1 MRRRAVACVNNDN
14 PASTRCRQAGGR
26 GVSTGEGVPSKIF
39 GIGLSKTGTSSLA
52 QALQRLGYRTKDCM
66 GALRYARGNLSSIDM
81 DTVLAHDALTDT
93 PIPSFYRE
101 LDARFPGSKFILTV
115 RDRAGWLQSCRK
127 QFNEKSAATRSE
139 AHRRLFEDLYG
150 TDVFDEARFA
160 DGYDRFVAGVHEHF
174 RDRPGDLLV
183 LDVAAGEGW
192 DKLCPFLRRPVPDLP
207 FPKANVTQIR
217 WIDIED
223 LVSIAQAA
231 GQELLKR
238 WPGGTTGRGAAGLL
252 RRALGAAVGP
262 DAAAAARAACKVIEA
277 GLQRRS
283 PGTPVVGP
291 GRDVA
296 PYGERK
302 RWNHLWLVDPLD
314 GVRAFQHGHGNFTV
328 NLALVEDGVPMY
340 GVVHAP
346 ALGATWFGRVGK
358 GAFRRSAG
366 GATARLPASP
376 DAGGLAASATS
387 GAQGGAEADGHG
399 SHALRLCEQL
409 ARAAE
414 AGAMPP
420 ADEWRVAAAHA
431 VIAAS
436 GAWSLRAQ
444 GVDPAYNGES
454 LQVAAHRLAR
464 ADAA

>member
-1 MRRRAVACVNNDN
+1 V
-14 PASTRCRQAGGR
+14 QA
-26 GVSTGEGVPSKIF
+26 KIF

-66 GALRYARGNLSSIDM
+66 GALSYAPGDLSSIDM

-150 TDVFDEARFA
+150 TDVFDEARFV
-160 DGYDRFVAGVHEHF
+160 DGYERFVSGVHRHF

-192 DKLCPFLRRPVPDLP
+192 DMLCPFLRQPVPDLP

-238 WPGGTTGRGAAGLL
+238 WPGGAAGRGAAGLL
-252 RRALGAAVGP
+252 RRALGAAAGP
-262 DAAAAARAACKVIEA
+262 DAAAAARAAGKLIEA

-283 PGTPVVGP
+283 PGTPVVAP
-291 GRDVA
+291 GRDIA
-296 PYGERK
+296 PYGERR

-314 GVRAFQHGHGNFTV
+314 GMLAFEQGRSDFTV

-346 ALGATWFGRVGK
+346 ARGVTWFGRIGK
-358 GAFRRSAG
+358 GAFRRSIDG
-366 GATARLPASP
+366 TSVRLPLAP
-376 DAGGLAASATS
+376 DAAGAS
-387 GAQGGAEADGHG
+387 GAAERGAADDDGAG
-399 SHALRLCEQL
+399 SHALALCEGL
-409 ARAAE
+409 ERGVE
-414 AGAMPP
+414 SRVAGPV
-420 ADEWRVAAAHA
+420 DEWRVAAAQA
-431 VIAAS
+431 VIGAS
-436 GAWSLRAQ
+436 GAWSLVDAQ
-444 GVDPAYNGES
+444 GAGLACNSER
-454 LQVAAHRLAR
+454 LQAGAHRLMR
-464 ADAA
+464 TGAA